1 MLHAR
6 TVAIEDRIHRL
17 TTAEYERMVD
27 SGALEGLHVELLDGL
42 IVDQPD
48 MSPQGE
54 VHHAAIH
61 RLMMLC
67 APRIDLLRVQAPLAV
82 GDGWVPEPDVALAPL
97 PAPGTGHPS
106 TALLVA
112 EVAVS
117 SLTLDRTKARAY
129 SRAGVPRY
137 WIVDLPGGRVIEH
150 TRPGPDGYASIVERT
165 ASDVLETGV
174 DGIPATSAGAL
185 LGPPA

>member
-1 MLHAR
+1 M
-6 TVAIEDRIHRL
+6 AIEDRIHRL

-61 RLMMLC
+61 RLVMLC
-67 APRIDLLRVQAPLAV
+67 VPRAELLRVQAPLTV
-82 GDGWVPEPDVALAPL
+82 GQGWVPEPDLALAPL
-97 PAPGTGHPS
+97 PTPGTGHPV
-106 TALLVA
+106 TALLAV

-117 SLTLDRTKARAY
+117 SLALDRTKALAY
-129 SRAGVPRY
+129 ARAGIPRY
-137 WIVDLPGGRVIEH
+137 WIVDLPRGRVIEH
-150 TRPGPDGYASIVERT
+150 TGPGPDGYASVVERRG
-165 ASDVLETGV
+165 DDMLDTGV
-174 DGIPATSAGAL
+174 EGIPSTTAGAL
-185 LGPPA
+185 LDAPA